1 VIDGTKARLFA
12 HGAAQP
18 CLIVKDMKFG
28 DSEGAVALFVG
39 PGTEG
44 YFANLKITQLRAL
57 VLLRVRARTR
67 CIGNSRANRK

>member
-1 VIDGTKARLFA
+1 VIDGTKARRFA

-44 YFANLKITQLRAL
+44 YFANLKITQ
-57 VLLRVRARTR
+57 
-67 CIGNSRANRK
+67 